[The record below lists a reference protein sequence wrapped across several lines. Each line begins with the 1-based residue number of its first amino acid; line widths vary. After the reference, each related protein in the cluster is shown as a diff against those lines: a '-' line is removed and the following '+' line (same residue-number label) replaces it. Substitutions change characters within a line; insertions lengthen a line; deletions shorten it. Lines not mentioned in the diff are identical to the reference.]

1 MRLWSR
7 KVQKGRGI
15 WMRVQWVMSGSLWGG
30 KRGLRRLVTR
40 ISLSFFCYPKL
51 RKASVA
57 ALSLDLGLGSHYFCW
72 VCPCL
77 FLASEVIQTAQ
88 QWGLYNLC
96 YRQCFCQ
103 HSSVGHLRRQEVTG
117 QRLDLGAWP
126 NGLLVDVAH
135 KDIPGRGSTVIP
147 QYFVCQMEISL
158 VTNI

>member
-1 MRLWSR
+1 M
-7 KVQKGRGI
+7 
-15 WMRVQWVMSGSLWGG
+15 
-30 KRGLRRLVTR
+30 RRLVTR

-88 QWGLYNLC
+88 QWGLYKQSN
-96 YRQCFCQ
+96 RQCFCQ